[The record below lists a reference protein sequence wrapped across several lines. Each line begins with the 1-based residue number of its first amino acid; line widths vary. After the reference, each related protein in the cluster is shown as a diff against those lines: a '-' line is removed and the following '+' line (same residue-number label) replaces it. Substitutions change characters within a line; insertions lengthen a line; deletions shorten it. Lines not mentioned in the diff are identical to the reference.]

1 MKLYLVKQEHVRC
14 SYLCIDNKFP
24 HGNAWVDHF
33 QTLLIKIGLENTFFC
48 GECVIIFSFFAFG
61 KPHRIIKPKEPQSFM
76 MMKDGQASAGT
87 KKKQQ
92 RENEE

>member
-48 GECVIIFSFFAFG
+48 GECVIIFIFLLLANLIELLS
-61 KPHRIIKPKEPQSFM
+61 PKNH
-76 MMKDGQASAGT
+76 KVL
-87 KKKQQ
+87 
-92 RENEE
+92 